1 MVISLLLAGMTAMVG
16 AQAPVQAPA
25 ASQNLTVLVERVV
38 RMADLQQQKLD
49 LEHRLADLGLGE
61 NHPEVL
67 NLRAELAALQTAIRR
82 EEYVSYLTESQQLE
96 NQRAD
101 LERELATTG
110 LGSSHPIARRLNT
123 QIATV
128 REQQR
133 QAATER
139 LMSGI
144 ETDLRTAIDRAP
156 DNLAPYLD
164 LARLYAAAQR
174 PVDAE
179 AVLMSAIAVL
189 KKSTGR

>member
-1 MVISLLLAGMTAMVG
+1 MYIGLTFCFKHTHAPVGSVRLLEDFEAAVVVVG
-16 AQAPVQAPA
+16 AARQ
-25 ASQNLTVLVERVV
+25 VV
-38 RMADLQQQKLD
+38 
-49 LEHRLADLGLGE
+49 G
-61 NHPEVL
+61 VF
-67 NLRAELAALQTAIRR
+67 
-82 EEYVSYLTESQQLE
+82 
-96 NQRAD
+96 
-101 LERELATTG
+101 
-110 LGSSHPIARRLNT
+110 
-123 QIATV
+123 
-128 REQQR
+128 EQQR
-133 QAATER
+133 QAATEP

>member
-1 MVISLLLAGMTAMVG
+1 LLLAGMTAMV
-16 AQAPVQAPA
+16 ATQASVQAPA
-25 ASQNLTVLVERVV
+25 ASQDLTVLVERVV
-38 RMADLQQQKLD
+38 RMADLQRQKLD

-96 NQRAD
+96 RQRAD
-101 LERELATTG
+101 LERELATTD
-110 LGSSHPIARRLNT
+110 LGNAHPNVRRIHT

-133 QAATER
+133 QAAAER
-139 LMSGI
+139 LMSGV
-144 ETDLRTAIDRAP
+144 ERDLRTAIDRAP

-174 PVDAE
+174 PADAE
-179 AVLMSAIAVL
+179 AVLTSALAAL
-189 KKSTGR
+189 KKSAGRE